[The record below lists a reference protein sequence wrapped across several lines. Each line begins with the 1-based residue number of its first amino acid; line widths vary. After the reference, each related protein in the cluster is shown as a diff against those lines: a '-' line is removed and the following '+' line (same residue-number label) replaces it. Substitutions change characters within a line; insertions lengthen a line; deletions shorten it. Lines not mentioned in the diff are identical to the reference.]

1 MPVSIGF
8 LPCQL
13 QLFHH
18 FSILPR
24 RFRASVNLM
33 EAAAPEMEAEMEAPI
48 VCAKTTT
55 VAVHACTGCNITGHE
70 H

>member
-8 LPCQL
+8 LPRQL

-24 RFRASVNLM
+24 RFPAFVNLM
-33 EAAAPEMEAEMEAPI
+33 EAAAPEMEAEMEAP
-48 VCAKTTT
+48 CLR
-55 VAVHACTGCNITGHE
+55 
-70 H
+70 